1 MWTAQSKVKFIRAAG
16 NKMLAKNKLFESTK
30 LFTNYFVI
38 LPLKGRL
45 HEICSPPFLSIN
57 FIYAPEKKV

>member
-38 LPLKGRL
+38 LPFKG
-45 HEICSPPFLSIN
+45 I
-57 FIYAPEKKV
+57 